1 MRVVCESMKKANME
15 KRKAVYRTGG
25 YWPERGI
32 CFVAGSLRC
41 GRTAAHLAPRIWGA
55 RAGRMIRLQLNIPPA
70 LRSRHLR

>member
-1 MRVVCESMKKANME
+1 MKKANME

-41 GRTAAHLAPRIWGA
+41 GRTAARLAPRI
-55 RAGRMIRLQLNIPPA
+55 
-70 LRSRHLR
+70 